1 MIPDINIL
9 REYGLAIFLVL
20 VIVGLFTYLLKT
32 IIKQWTLQ
40 SVTFTTIIQNHLTH
54 STQAMND
61 TCKILTEMKGKLD
74 TAEEAHRRERT
85 EHEDILR
92 EVKAK

>member
-9 REYGLAIFLVL
+9 QEYGLAIFLVL

-32 IIKQWTLQ
+32 IIKQWTQQ
-40 SVTFTTIIQNHLTH
+40 SVAFTSIIQNHLTH
-54 STQAMND
+54 SAQAMND

-74 TAEEAHRRERT
+74 TAEEAHRRERI